1 MAADPNR
8 QYPAVLDPVI
18 YASLDVNNI
27 QDVSV
32 YEKKDEEYQ
41 KGVLLQGNILTTAAR
56 FLNADAFAS
65 TGQGLLCNNMFAYC
79 GNNPVNRVDVGGRAY
94 ATAGNNTKQQYK
106 NVVSALG
113 VLRLFIEGL
122 NVLSPN

>member
-1 MAADPNR
+1 MSADPNR
-8 QYPAVLDPVI
+8 QCPVVLDPVI

-41 KGVLLQGNILTTAAR
+41 KGVLLQGNILTTTAR

-65 TGQGLLCNNMFAYC
+65 TGQGLLGNNMFAYC

-94 ATAGNNTKQQYK
+94 ATAGNSAKQQYK

-122 NVLSPN
+122 NALSPN